1 MGENKKCY
9 LKDEIQGEATYNEED
24 LIQLSSLQH
33 YLFCKRQCA
42 LIHIEQVWDENRFT
56 VEGKILHERVDNLT
70 SESRKNFKV
79 EFSVPIRS
87 LKLGLIGK
95 ADVVE
100 FNKVENCW
108 IPYPV
113 EYKHGKPKIEDC
125 DKVQLCAQ
133 AICLEEMM
141 RIKIDEGAIFY
152 GIPHKRQIVHFD
164 DDLREKTSLVSK
176 EVHLLIEN
184 GKTPKA
190 EFRHQCKQCSL
201 FELCLPKK
209 SYSVEGYL
217 KKMLDELS
225 K

>member
-1 MGENKKCY
+1 MFPEGDDKWERIKS
-9 LKDEIQGEATYNEED
+9 ATSKMKYRVKPPITRKTSFNSH
-24 LIQLSSLQH
+24 LYSTTFLQ
-33 YLFCKRQCA
+33 RQCA

-113 EYKHGKPKIEDC
+113 EYKHGKPKIEEC
-125 DKVQLCAQ
+125 DRVQLCAQ

-141 RIKIDEGAIFY
+141 KTKIEEGAIYY
-152 GIPHKRQIVHFD
+152 GIPHRRQLSSSMKISD
-164 DDLREKTSLVSK
+164 R
-176 EVHLLIEN
+176 
-184 GKTPKA
+184 
-190 EFRHQCKQCSL
+190 RHIWFQRRSI
-201 FELCLPKK
+201 
-209 SYSVEGYL
+209 S
-217 KKMLDELS
+217 
-225 K
+225 